1 MSLIVDINP
10 VPWKIL
16 DLVRAR
22 ILKNRAKKAKKGTDW
37 SKDRLKRE
45 MSLQSAPLLS
55 RRKDE
60 PSLILS
66 IDLISITIEYSWQTG
81 ADLDTVTSMTEPVAD
96 GPLGFATER
105 NAKYITWTNDNT
117 TDNGT
122 EAIILG
128 RPKSEE
134 AYIPESK
141 QIDTFLADYPS
152 ALFVRFSLAANWFS
166 GFGNEIV
173 VRVKIN
179 AGEEDETIILEEIKV
194 VTLLEQG
201 GPGQS
206 LGILEISLDGSY
218 AKFL

>member
-16 DLVRAR
+16 GLVRAR
-22 ILKNRAKKAKKGTDW
+22 ILKNRAKKAKKATDW
-37 SKDRLKRE
+37 SKETLKRE
-45 MSLQSAPLLS
+45 MSLQSAPLIS

-60 PSLILS
+60 PSFALS
-66 IDLISITIEYSWQTG
+66 NDLISITIEYSWQTG
-81 ADLDTVTSMTEPVAD
+81 RDLDTVTSMTVPVAD
-96 GPLGFATER
+96 GPLGYAA
-105 NAKYITWTNDNT
+105 NGVAKYISWRGD
-117 TDNGT
+117 DVSGNGT
-122 EAIILG
+122 ETITLG

-134 AYIPESK
+134 TVIPESK
-141 QIDTFLADYPS
+141 QIDTFLADYPN
-152 ALFVRFSLAANWFS
+152 AFFVRFSLAANWYTQL
-166 GFGNEIV
+166 GNEIV
-173 VRVKIN
+173 VKVKIN
-179 AGEEDETIILEEIKV
+179 AGEEDETIILEEVKV

>member
-22 ILKNRAKKAKKGTDW
+22 ILKNRAKKAKKGIDW
-37 SKDRLKRE
+37 SKETLKRE
-45 MSLQSAPLLS
+45 MSLQSEPLIS

-60 PSLILS
+60 PSFGFN
-66 IDLISITIEYSWQTG
+66 DPISITIEYSWQTG
-81 ADLDTVTSMTEPVAD
+81 TDLDTVTSMTVPVAD
-96 GPLGFATER
+96 GPLGYAT
-105 NAKYITWTNDNT
+105 NGVAKYISWKGDETGSI
-117 TDNGT
+117 GT
-122 EAIILG
+122 EMITLG
-128 RPKSEE
+128 RPKSQET
-134 AYIPESK
+134 YIPESK
-141 QIDTFLADYPS
+141 QIDTFLADYPD
-152 ALFVRFSLAANWFS
+152 ALFVRFSLAANWYNKL
-166 GFGNEIV
+166 GNEIV
-173 VRVKIN
+173 VKVKIN
-179 AGEEDETIILEEIKV
+179 AGEEDETIILEEVKV